1 MSMPYRRS
9 CGVTDSPRAV
19 LFDFNGTI
27 SDDEPVLA
35 RIFARMFAEIG
46 IEVSEALYFAQFAG
60 YSDPEIVE
68 RVLDRFEAH
77 GDGVA
82 ERLIARRSE
91 LYFEEIALASPIR
104 PRSAR
109 FVREVAARVPV
120 AIASGA
126 AGAEIEAVLAG
137 AELRELFDVIVA
149 AEDVTRG
156 QARSRRLRARPGA
169 GQRRAAPAG
178 GRGRRAGVRGLG
190 DGARVRP
197 GRGHAL
203 CGCRGH
209 HPPGSTRR
217 CRCDSVR
224 PGLVY
229 TNGRRVE

>member
-1 MSMPYRRS
+1 MPYRRS
-9 CGVTDSPRAV
+9 CGATTPPRAV

-46 IEVSEALYFAQFAG
+46 IEVSEALYFAEFAG

-68 RVLDRFEAH
+68 RVLDRS
-77 GDGVA
+77 G
-82 ERLIARRSE
+82 RPARRGRAPDRTP
-91 LYFEEIALASPIR
+91 LRALFRGDRARPPIR

-126 AGAEIEAVLAG
+126 AGAEIEAVLVG

-156 QARSRRLRARPGA
+156 KPDPEGYECALALVNAGLRQPVAAADVLVFEDIHHRA
-169 GQRRAAPAG
+169 SSRRAAG
-178 GRGRRAGVRGLG
+178 MRCVGV
-190 DGARVRP
+190 GATCRP
-197 GRGHAL
+197 T
-203 CGCRGH
+203 
-209 HPPGSTRR
+209 GST
-217 CRCDSVR
+217 
-224 PGLVY
+224 PGPM
-229 TNGRRVE
+229 R